1 MEDAL
6 RAVLAEERDLPRR
19 PMGFPVAGYLEAHI
33 EQGIRLQEEGCAV
46 GVVTGIQGKR
56 TFRVEIIGEES
67 HAGTTPRSVR
77 RDALTSAVAVVDA
90 LQKAMWDEADAVR
103 FTIGMFEVTPNAPS
117 VVPGRVVF
125 SIDLRH
131 GEEDVVESL
140 GNIIPKVCGGRIAEG
155 ARLRCASS
163 SMTLPCSSPED
174 VRARIGNDRGAGL
187 AFAHGTPIASGPR
200 LPLPALRVSNR
211 DDLHPLQGRHQPQR
225 GGEHRRQ
232 RTRPPARAYSQKSH
246 SSSPTNEQ
254 GSRRC
259 QIAAIAPRPGMHRDV
274 RPSGPQWRR
283 SSMARDARAGALASS
298 AGASRPDLPT
308 ASSLPP
314 APEDHRREWT
324 L

>member
-1 MEDAL
+1 M

-140 GNIIPKVCGGRIAEG
+140 GNIIPKVCEAACGRCKAAVNELLYDAPLQFSGGRP
-155 ARLRCASS
+155 RPHRQH
-163 SMTLPCSSPED
+163 
-174 VRARIGNDRGAGL
+174 RGA
-187 AFAHGTPIASGPR
+187 AWHFAHG
-200 LPLPALRVSNR
+200 VS
-211 DDLHPLQGRHQPQR
+211 H
-225 GGEHRRQ
+225 RQ
-232 RTRPPARAYSQKSH
+232 RATTRATCTMCVQRA
-246 SSSPTNEQ
+246 
-254 GSRRC
+254 
-259 QIAAIAPRPGMHRDV
+259 
-274 RPSGPQWRR
+274 
-283 SSMARDARAGALASS
+283 
-298 AGASRPDLPT
+298 
-308 ASSLPP
+308 
-314 APEDHRREWT
+314 
-324 L
+324 